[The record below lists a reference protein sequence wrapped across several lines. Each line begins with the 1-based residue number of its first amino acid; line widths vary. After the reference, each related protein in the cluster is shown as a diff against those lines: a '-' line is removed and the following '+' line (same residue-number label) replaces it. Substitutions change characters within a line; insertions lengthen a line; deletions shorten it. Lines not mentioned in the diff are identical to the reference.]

1 MITSSIASVKLSLN
15 KLSHASFVFVL
26 LVLSGCSFFNQ
37 SAEDSRQPAT
47 LQVIESSLNLTA
59 VWKTSI
65 GDGAQGLS
73 FNLRPSVQDGVLYLA
88 SSNGVVRALN
98 ASTGANIWTANTGV
112 ILSAGPSA
120 SSGRVIVA
128 GNNGDVIALG
138 SKTGKEL
145 WRSRVSGEV
154 IAAPGV
160 GIEQVAV
167 RAANGTLH
175 VLSANSGTELWFD
188 EQVVPTLSLRGAST
202 PLVTSGV
209 VITGTDAGKLISF
222 NAVDGAIL
230 WERLLGLPRGSTELE
245 RLIDIDGNIALNE
258 TNLFAVG
265 YNSRLAKIDARSGNV
280 IWGKT
285 VSSNTGV
292 SLGLSDAFVTT
303 SDDHLIAFN
312 QESGAQVWKSEEY
325 QYRVLTAPT
334 PIGPALV
341 VGDFEGFVHFISP
354 TDGKTLARTKISKAA
369 IKQAPIFANDM
380 VYVIADNGQLI
391 AYKIIA

>member
-1 MITSSIASVKLSLN
+1 MIKPSIASVKTSLS
-15 KLSHASFVFVL
+15 KLTQASFILVL
-26 LVLSGCSFFNQ
+26 LAISGCSVFSQ
-37 SAEDSRQPAT
+37 DAEDSRQPAT
-47 LQVIESSLNLTA
+47 LQVIENSLKLTT
-59 VWKTSI
+59 VWKATI
-65 GDGAQGLS
+65 GDGAEGLS
-73 FNLRPSVQDGVLYLA
+73 YNLKPSVQDGVLYLA

-98 ASTGANIWTANTGV
+98 ASTGAKIWTANTGV

-120 SSGRVIVA
+120 NSGRVIVA
-128 GNNGDVIALG
+128 SNNGDVIALG
-138 SKTGKEL
+138 STAGKEL
-145 WRSRVSGEV
+145 WRSKVSGEI

-175 VLSANSGTELWFD
+175 VLNANSGSELWFD

-202 PLVTSGV
+202 PIVVSGV
-209 VITGTDAGKLISF
+209 VIAGTDAGKLISF
-222 NAVDGAIL
+222 NAVDGAVL

-245 RLIDIDGNIALNE
+245 RLIDIDGNIAINE

-265 YNSRLAKIDARSGNV
+265 YNSRLAKVDARSGNV
-280 IWGKT
+280 IWSKS

-292 SLGLSDAFVTT
+292 SLGLSDVFVTT
-303 SDDHLIAFN
+303 SDDHLLAFN

-325 QYRVLTAPT
+325 QYRELTAPT

-354 TDGKTLARTKISKAA
+354 IDGKTLARTKFGKTA

-380 VYVIADNGQLI
+380 IYVIADNGQLM
-391 AYKIIA
+391 AYKIIT